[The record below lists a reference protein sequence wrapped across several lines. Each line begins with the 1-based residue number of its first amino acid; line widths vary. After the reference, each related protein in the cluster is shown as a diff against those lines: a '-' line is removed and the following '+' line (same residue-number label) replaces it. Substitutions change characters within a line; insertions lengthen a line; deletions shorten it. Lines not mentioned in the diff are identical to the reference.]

1 MPNTRAFIKKEQE
14 VIQILADM
22 LAKKSLEYI
31 YEENWKKFRASS
43 PQR

>member
-22 LAKKSLEYI
+22 LAKKSL
-31 YEENWKKFRASS
+31 
-43 PQR
+43 